1 MTDHKSNVEL
11 AVNELQKH
19 GIDKPEVAVILGT
32 GLGKLVDDI
41 EIEQTVNYGDI
52 PYFPVSTVEFHRGRL
67 IYGRLA
73 GRQVLVMQGRF
84 HYYEGYSMQQIA
96 FPVHIMKL
104 LGVKYLLVSNACGT
118 VNPYFKKGEL
128 MLITDHINQFW
139 NNPLIGPND
148 DKTGPRFPEMS
159 KAYSKAL
166 NEIFVRVAKTNKIKL
181 NQGIYTA
188 VAGPSLETR
197 AEYRYL
203 RFIGADV
210 VGMSTIPEVLTA
222 NHIGLPVAAVSVITD
237 ECDPDHLE
245 PINIDD
251 ILATAA
257 RAEVDLIR
265 LFKGVVEALE

>member
-1 MTDHKSNVEL
+1 MTDLKSKVEL
-11 AVNELQKH
+11 AVNELHQR
-19 GIDKPEVAVILGT
+19 GIGKPEVAIILGT
-32 GLGKLVDDI
+32 GLGKLVDEI
-41 EIEQTVNYGDI
+41 EIEKTVDYGDI
-52 PYFPVSTVEFHRGRL
+52 PDFPVSTVEFHRGRL
-67 IYGRLA
+67 IYGKLS

-96 FPVHIMKL
+96 FPVLIMKS

-118 VNPYFKKGEL
+118 MNPEFIKGEL

-148 DKTGPRFPEMS
+148 EKTGPRFPDMS
-159 KAYSKAL
+159 KAYSKNL
-166 NEIFVRVAKTNKIKL
+166 NDIFVNVAKANKIKL

-210 VGMSTIPEVLTA
+210 VGMSTIPEVITA

-245 PINIDD
+245 PINIED

-257 RAEVDLIR
+257 KAEVDLIR